1 MNKEDELLEVSKKIT
16 NHYFDEDN
24 GSLFP
29 IKKYMELLRDAA
41 NRHEAEVMQGDSQ
54 PVFACAIDRDLFI
67 KNAGTWMDVDT
78 FCETVN
84 ERDEMRICNNCK
96 YWDKTTMDCEEEDLF
111 GCIELAQSPYNDGT
125 FGCKKFVSK
134 QTA

>member
-1 MNKEDELLEVSKKIT
+1 MKELFEVAKKIT
-16 NHYFDEDN
+16 DTYFDEDN

-41 NRHEAEVMQGDSQ
+41 NRHEAEVRQGDSQ
-54 PVFACAIDRDLFI
+54 PVFACAFNRDLFI

-84 ERDEMRICNNCK
+84 ERDEFRTCKNCK
-96 YWDKTTMDCEEEDLF
+96 NWQASLPTTIIACCDEANIATQGNF
-111 GCIELAQSPYNDGT
+111 GCNRFE
-125 FGCKKFVSK
+125 SK